1 MKPTEA
7 GSLALGA
14 IGNCAASALVDGRG
28 RIVWSC
34 WPRFDGDP
42 VFHALLGGDSPED
55 GCFGIELQDFAR
67 PVVLAHRFFHFFLR
81 SFFGR
86 ERTITQFA
94 GVGRPIWL
102 EIRPRSRCRCE
113 SQCASH

>member
-42 VFHALLGGDSPED
+42 VFHALLGGDSPGACQYQPRGSD
-55 GCFGIELQDFAR
+55 AGVPG
-67 PVVLAHRFFHFFLR
+67 VLAVRH
-81 SFFGR
+81 S
-86 ERTITQFA
+86 
-94 GVGRPIWL
+94 
-102 EIRPRSRCRCE
+102 S
-113 SQCASH
+113 